1 MPCDNTNTFLFWKW
15 NTCLLLYSSP
25 AIRLRFLV
33 AILENGKNLSG
44 NCLGTNL
51 ESLESLNNIYPR
63 PFHSV
68 VWKEKKLTHKNSPP
82 VKIGSPFI
90 IVNSAWFPKS
100 WHNPS
105 GGGGGTQKVLYGE
118 APPRVLTPC
127 PFIYHFSRKTF
138 PFHLPCIDKW
148 YPFLLPSLLELFIP
162 FNCCE
167 CNVFWNESTTK
178 SELFWTF

>member
-1 MPCDNTNTFLFWKW
+1 MEHLPPFPLEPCHSAPF
-15 NTCLLLYSSP
+15 
-25 AIRLRFLV
+25 FLV
-33 AILENGKNLSG
+33 TILENGKNLSG

-68 VWKEKKLTHKNSPP
+68 VWKEKKLTHKSSPP

-90 IVNSAWFPKS
+90 IVNSTWFVSKKLAQSQRGRGWYSTSFIRDPA
-100 WHNPS
+100 
-105 GGGGGTQKVLYGE
+105 L
-118 APPRVLTPC
+118 ALTPC
-127 PFIYHFSRKTF
+127 PLINHFSRKRF

-148 YPFLLPSLLELFIP
+148 YPFILSSFLELFIP

-167 CNVFWNESTTK
+167 CNVF
-178 SELFWTF
+178 

>member
-1 MPCDNTNTFLFWKW
+1 MPCDNINTFLFWKW

-33 AILENGKNLSG
+33 AILKNEKNLSG
-44 NCLGTNL
+44 NCLGTNQ

-68 VWKEKKLTHKNSPP
+68 VWKEKKLTHKSSPP

-90 IVNSAWFPKS
+90 IVNSIWFVSKKLAQSQRGRGWYSTSFIRDPA
-100 WHNPS
+100 
-105 GGGGGTQKVLYGE
+105 L
-118 APPRVLTPC
+118 ALTPC
-127 PFIYHFSRKTF
+127 PLINHFSRKRF

-148 YPFLLPSLLELFIP
+148 YPFILSSF
-162 FNCCE
+162 
-167 CNVFWNESTTK
+167 
-178 SELFWTF
+178 

>member
-1 MPCDNTNTFLFWKW
+1 MPCDNFYKILFCSE
-15 NTCLLLYSSP
+15 NGTPASFSTRALPFGSVFSSP
-25 AIRLRFLV
+25 YWKT
-33 AILENGKNLSG
+33 EKNLSG

-68 VWKEKKLTHKNSPP
+68 VWKEKKLTHKSSPP

-90 IVNSAWFPKS
+90 IVNSIWFVSKKLAQS
-100 WHNPS
+100 QRGR
-105 GGGGGTQKVLYGE
+105 GGYSTSFIRDPAL
-118 APPRVLTPC
+118 ALTPC
-127 PFIYHFSRKTF
+127 PLINHFSRKRF

-148 YPFLLPSLLELFIP
+148 YPFILSSFLELFFP

-167 CNVFWNESTTK
+167 CNVF
-178 SELFWTF
+178 

>member
-1 MPCDNTNTFLFWKW
+1 MPCDNKNTLLFWKW
-15 NTCLLLYSSP
+15 NTCLLLHSSP

-68 VWKEKKLTHKNSPP
+68 VWKEKKLTHKSSPP

-90 IVNSAWFPKS
+90 IVNSTWFPKS

-105 GGGGGTQKVLYGE
+105 GGGGGTQQVLYGDP
-118 APPRVLTPC
+118 ALPLTPW
-127 PFIYHFSRKTF
+127 PLINHFTLYIYIVLKNGIPLFYQVIHFNQK
-138 PFHLPCIDKW
+138 
-148 YPFLLPSLLELFIP
+148 
-162 FNCCE
+162 
-167 CNVFWNESTTK
+167 
-178 SELFWTF
+178 

>member
-1 MPCDNTNTFLFWKW
+1 MPCDNKNTFLFWKW
-15 NTCLLLYSSP
+15 NSCLIFHSSP

-68 VWKEKKLTHKNSPP
+68 VWKEKKLTHKSSPP

-90 IVNSAWFPKS
+90 IVNSTWFPKS

-105 GGGGGTQKVLYGE
+105 GGGGGTQQVLYGE
-118 APPRVLTPC
+118 APAPTFNPLPLYKLFFTRKV
-127 PFIYHFSRKTF
+127 PFSFT
-138 PFHLPCIDKW
+138 
-148 YPFLLPSLLELFIP
+148 
-162 FNCCE
+162 
-167 CNVFWNESTTK
+167 
-178 SELFWTF
+178 LFWQMVPLSFTKFIRTFHPF